1 MGNTIDENTAIA
13 WTTASRSRHVSGA
26 TKAYLIP
33 LDDLQGAIDE
43 IKTQGGDPMA
53 RAYLA
58 YGSLDGKDEDKLVI
72 VGTTQEASPVPGGAT
87 IYRDMIPSRNPTS
100 SIWDFTEPCP
110 TECDDTSPLNSQQPN

>member
-1 MGNTIDENTAIA
+1 MGKTIDEPTAIA
-13 WTTASRSRHVSGA
+13 WTTASRGRHPAGA

-43 IKTQGGDPMA
+43 IKNQGGAPMA

-58 YGSLDGKDEDKLVI
+58 YGSTDGQPDEDKLVI
-72 VGTTQEASPVPGGAT
+72 VGTTQVPPTMPGGKT
-87 IYRDMIPSRNPTS
+87 TYLDLIPSRNPGS

-110 TECDDTSPLNSQQPN
+110 NQCDSTSPLDH

>member
-1 MGNTIDENTAIA
+1 MSNTIDESTAIA
-13 WTTASRSRHVSGA
+13 WTTAARTRMSTGTTTR
-26 TKAYLIP
+26 AYLIP

-43 IKTQGGDPMA
+43 IKNQGGDPMA

-87 IYRDMIPSRNPTS
+87 VYKDMIPSRNPTS

-110 TECDDTSPLNSQQPN
+110 QACDGTSPLNS

>member
-1 MGNTIDENTAIA
+1 MGNTIDEPTAIA
-13 WTTASRSRHVSGA
+13 WTTASRARHASGA

-43 IKTQGGDPMA
+43 IKNQGGDPMA

-58 YGSLDGKDEDKLVI
+58 YGNVDGKPAEDKLVI
-72 VGTTQEASPVPGGAT
+72 VGTTQEPPSTPGGKI
-87 IYRDMIPSRNPTS
+87 IYRDMIPSRDPSS

-110 TECDDTSPLNSQQPN
+110 QACDGTSPLNS

>member
-1 MGNTIDENTAIA
+1 MGNTINEQTAIA
-13 WTTASRSRHVSGA
+13 WTTASRNRHATGA

-43 IKTQGGDPMA
+43 IKNQGGDPMA

-72 VGTTQEASPVPGGAT
+72 VGTTQEPPMTPNGET
-87 IYRDMIPSRNPTS
+87 IYRDMIPSRNPAS
-100 SIWDFTEPCP
+100 SIWDFTKPCP
-110 TECDDTSPLNSQQPN
+110 PRCDDKSPLYTGS

>member
-1 MGNTIDENTAIA
+1 MGNTINEPTAIA
-13 WTTASRSRHVSGA
+13 WTTASRSRHATGA

-33 LDDLQGAIDE
+33 LDDLQGAINE
-43 IKTQGGDPMA
+43 IKNQGGDPMA

-72 VGTTQEASPVPGGAT
+72 VGTTQEPPTTPGGET
-87 IYRDMIPSRNPTS
+87 IYRDMIPSRNPAS

-110 TECDDTSPLNSQQPN
+110 QACDDTSPLNS

>member
-13 WTTASRSRHVSGA
+13 WTTASRARHTPGA

-43 IKTQGGDPMA
+43 IKNQGGDPMA

-72 VGTTQEASPVPGGAT
+72 VGTTQIPPTKPGDDI
-87 IYRDMIPSRNPTS
+87 IYRDMLPSRNPTS

-110 TECDDTSPLNSQQPN
+110 TQCDDTSPLNSQQPN

>member
-1 MGNTIDENTAIA
+1 MGNTIDEPTAIA
-13 WTTASRSRHVSGA
+13 WTTASRGRHATGA

-43 IKTQGGDPMA
+43 IKSQGGDPMA

-58 YGSLDGKDEDKLVI
+58 YGNTDGKPDEDKLVI
-72 VGTTQEASPVPGGAT
+72 VGTTQHSSPSPGGAT
-87 IYRDMIPSRNPTS
+87 VYKDMIPSRNPTS

-110 TECDDTSPLNSQQPN
+110 TQCDDTSPLNS